1 MFIYKEWVK
10 NIVVYPY
17 KGILLSNKKKQMIDT
32 YNMNEFRIVTHSERS
47 QIPLHTHK
55 SIYLMILLYNSLE
68 NENRPIVTESR
79 SMVFLGQSENGWW
92 QKCWRK
98 LLGRWMYSLSCL
110 WWYFHKCTHISKLI
124 MLNILNT
131 YSLLHYWVNG
141 KIWVA
146 SVLALHLR

>member
-92 QKCWRK
+92 QKC
-98 LLGRWMYSLSCL
+98 
-110 WWYFHKCTHISKLI
+110 
-124 MLNILNT
+124 
-131 YSLLHYWVNG
+131 
-141 KIWVA
+141 
-146 SVLALHLR
+146 